1 MALLCLLLV
10 PVALVI
16 SMPVVAICL
25 RVSERIGAVDAGAGE
40 GRERFSARRVPN
52 TGGVGIFAGIAMPML
67 AGLIGVQV
75 LDLGSILPAAAPHV
89 PGIRTQA
96 PLAIS
101 LLVCLTALHVL
112 GVIDDRRALGPLVKL
127 AVMFAAAGGIV
138 GAGFWFDSP
147 TRLLTMLDVHVGWA
161 WASVVITIVWI
172 VAVTNAM
179 NFMDNMDGLAGGVS
193 AIAASCFLASALV
206 NGQWF
211 VAAVLAL
218 VVGSC
223 LGFLFFNFPPARIYM
238 GDGGS
243 LVLGFVMAFLTV
255 RTTYYTGGTG
265 SLAGGWYAVFM
276 PLIVL
281 AVPLYDFVSVSL
293 IRISQGKS
301 PFVGDT
307 QHFSHRL
314 VKRGLSPRAAVVVIY
329 GITAGTGIAGIS
341 LGSLQPWQAI
351 LVGIQV
357 LILMGVLA
365 IFEWSAE
372 APK

>member
-1 MALLCLLLV
+1 MARLCLLLI

-16 SMPVVAICL
+16 SLPMVALCL
-25 RVSERIGAVDAGAGE
+25 RVSGRIGAVDAGAVE
-40 GRERFSARRVPN
+40 GRVRFSSRRLPN
-52 TGGVGIFAGIAMPML
+52 TGGIGIFAGIALPML

-75 LDLGSILPAAAPHV
+75 LDVGVLAPAVAPHV
-89 PGIRTQA
+89 AGIQEQA
-96 PLAIS
+96 PMAIALLA
-101 LLVCLTALHVL
+101 CLTVLHAL
-112 GVIDDRRALGPLVKL
+112 GVVDDRRALGPGIKL
-127 AVMFAAAGGIV
+127 LVMFAAAGGIV
-138 GAGFWFDSP
+138 GAGFWFDSQ
-147 TRLLTMLDVHVGWA
+147 TRLLTMFDAYVGGA
-161 WASVVITIVWI
+161 WASVAITVLWI

-193 AIAASCFLASALV
+193 AIAAACFLAAALV

-223 LGFLFFNFPPARIYM
+223 LGFLVFNFPPARIYM

-243 LVLGFVMAFLTV
+243 LVLGFVLAFLTV
-255 RTTYYTGGTG
+255 RTTYYTGAEG

-293 IRISQGKS
+293 IRISQGRS

-341 LGSLQPWQAI
+341 LGSLQPWQAV
-351 LVGIQV
+351 LAGLQV
-357 LILMGVLA
+357 LILIGVLA
-365 IFEWSAE
+365 IFEWSAG
-372 APK
+372 ASK